1 MEKEEIGLNYPLSK
15 EKEVGIL
22 KTGVMNMEQ
31 ELKEILI
38 SMQSEL
44 KAMKEAQEQTNVRLD
59 KVDCRLDAIEG
70 RLDVIEEDTQV
81 TREAVNTLLE
91 WAEKAQVE
99 VKIPL
104 LKKAE

>member
-1 MEKEEIGLNYPLSK
+1 
-15 EKEVGIL
+15 
-22 KTGVMNMEQ
+22 MEQ
-31 ELKEILI
+31 ELKEILL
-38 SMQSEL
+38 SMQGQL
-44 KAMKEAQEQTNVRLD
+44 NAMKEAQEQTNA
-59 KVDCRLDAIEG
+59 RLDAIEG

>member
-1 MEKEEIGLNYPLSK
+1 
-15 EKEVGIL
+15 
-22 KTGVMNMEQ
+22 MEQ

-44 KAMKEAQEQTNVRLD
+44 KAMKEAQEQTNVRLDKVDARLDKVDARLD